1 MHVDLM
7 EELQEGQCQMNKKL
21 PVQKQK
27 IITLDARNLFK
38 ASEALTEEKDKPF
51 KVDMT
56 DKFTSGMIVKQEAMM
71 ETCPLFDQLL
81 MVLEDNGE
89 DNAAADKKS
98 QGMALYDQLLIMDFD
113 DIFLP
118 NIDPADELTEEK
130 KKDWRENTQ
139 YLIEYG
145 MDVHF
150 EDYDVHMV
158 AFDKSGNMSRK
169 SRMTF
174 INDKYYHTMNERL
187 NLGIDFSKIKVILS
201 KYYAY
206 RGLYLSSS
214 RRISHSEFKLT
225 SETLVIMKDVRMR
238 KLEKGESK
246 GEFKPVTG
254 LSYERDVPVQTAVE
268 TPAGSGNWELTEPE
282 LKELQYNDLPFDG
295 EGFVVPEYSRYMNLV
310 LGIQEATSYQ
320 IRLPFAKGML
330 HEVDVQGFIHE
341 FSDGGYEKN
350 GAYLY
355 KDAFDIERDLTKA
368 KIILT
373 ESMFKGKKWLKAWCE
388 QLKKL
393 LEYKDTKIDPMQVY
407 CDAIEKYQHGLY
419 VSGTNLPYGHSAC
432 THLSYQIINTL
443 DFSQKQFEHIMDK
456 HCQLIDDPLKFI
468 RKWDALSL
476 KGNAN
481 DEVDI
486 ASDERDDS
494 ALYAQ
499 EANGQTD
506 RAKISYVV
514 PNWEKAALRNVDL
527 KNDIY
532 IKNQLKNTQKALL
545 NKLVTGKLVVAG
557 QTRYLCRDLLP
568 LLASLLVNP
577 RDTNEMWPKYL
588 NWSRFFLPV
597 GKIEKKEA
605 GTQSI
610 RYEDASDR
618 YGLDYA
624 KSYAFFRSPHLSRN
638 EQCLLKP
645 LVQTNEDTYN
655 TADHSKNVKFNTY
668 KYYVEGIY
676 TKYFGHLTGIVMVSR
691 SSVAPLCL
699 GGADFDGDLVN
710 IIFDQDVAEAVKS
723 GVYCDETV
731 GLNGKIVNELK
742 RKLPVINIPS
752 TASQEEVVPE
762 HVPYKHIEDTFS
774 NRIGQISNKAIAI
787 GQKEYG
793 HRLRSGKKQSEAA
806 GSAKTAALD
815 KNISCAACTLL
826 TGLEIDSAKNGAH
839 PNLDSILN
847 GTIGRSSYLAF
858 INRFRKLRA
867 ESSFRYENMRVE
879 KKQGKSKS
887 EVMVVTAKD
896 CKSKVRFVMEE
907 YGTYINEL
915 PASFLHELNE
925 TAKKWRKANKAE
937 RHKLFYNGAD
947 NEKYKEQIEAFGAA
961 CSAVMDVYFFY
972 HNIFMPALKAKKNCS
987 GYAEENLEKLI
998 DQMYDQ
1004 EHAERIKETVKPI
1017 LQRKLAECMPAD
1029 MSGKKMMQQINT
1041 YQWQFQPMEKRG
1053 KTLEKILGEKFHAD
1067 NLTDEEQRFL
1077 YHFKLQGY
1085 KILWLLMDVIC
1096 CSVASFDEMKKR
1108 VSGEKEKYILN
1119 DTAELD
1125 ERLESEA
1132 RAFYEQNA
1140 VGIEERIYRQCLE
1153 EIKKIIRRTKN
1164 LPMSLKV
1171 VALYDRTEK
1180 DYTQRRFFWDAFS
1193 WKKLQPLIEE
1203 KKEGAEDVK

>member
-27 IITLDARNLFK
+27 IITLDAKNLFK
-38 ASEALTEEKDKPF
+38 ASEALTEEKAEPI
-51 KVDMT
+51 KVDLT
-56 DKFTSGMIVKQEAMM
+56 DKFTSRAIVKQEAMM

-98 QGMALYDQLLIMDFD
+98 QGMALHDQLLIIDFD

-118 NIDPADELTEEK
+118 NIDPADESAEVK
-130 KKDWRENTQ
+130 KKDWRENAQ

-150 EDYDVHMV
+150 EDQDVHMV

-169 SRMTF
+169 SRITF

-225 SETLVIMKDVRMR
+225 SETLIIMKDVRMR

-268 TPAGSGNWELTEPE
+268 NPAGSGNWELTEPE

-393 LEYKDTKIDPMQVY
+393 PEYKDTKIDPMQVY

-432 THLSYQIINTL
+432 THLSYQMINTL

-514 PNWEKAALRNVDL
+514 RNW
-527 KNDIY
+527 
-532 IKNQLKNTQKALL
+532 
-545 NKLVTGKLVVAG
+545 
-557 QTRYLCRDLLP
+557 
-568 LLASLLVNP
+568 
-577 RDTNEMWPKYL
+577 
-588 NWSRFFLPV
+588 
-597 GKIEKKEA
+597 
-605 GTQSI
+605 
-610 RYEDASDR
+610 
-618 YGLDYA
+618 
-624 KSYAFFRSPHLSRN
+624 
-638 EQCLLKP
+638 
-645 LVQTNEDTYN
+645 
-655 TADHSKNVKFNTY
+655 
-668 KYYVEGIY
+668 
-676 TKYFGHLTGIVMVSR
+676 
-691 SSVAPLCL
+691 
-699 GGADFDGDLVN
+699 
-710 IIFDQDVAEAVKS
+710 
-723 GVYCDETV
+723 
-731 GLNGKIVNELK
+731 
-742 RKLPVINIPS
+742 
-752 TASQEEVVPE
+752 
-762 HVPYKHIEDTFS
+762 
-774 NRIGQISNKAIAI
+774 
-787 GQKEYG
+787 
-793 HRLRSGKKQSEAA
+793 
-806 GSAKTAALD
+806 
-815 KNISCAACTLL
+815 
-826 TGLEIDSAKNGAH
+826 
-839 PNLDSILN
+839 
-847 GTIGRSSYLAF
+847 
-858 INRFRKLRA
+858 
-867 ESSFRYENMRVE
+867 
-879 KKQGKSKS
+879 
-887 EVMVVTAKD
+887 
-896 CKSKVRFVMEE
+896 
-907 YGTYINEL
+907 
-915 PASFLHELNE
+915 
-925 TAKKWRKANKAE
+925 
-937 RHKLFYNGAD
+937 
-947 NEKYKEQIEAFGAA
+947 
-961 CSAVMDVYFFY
+961 
-972 HNIFMPALKAKKNCS
+972 
-987 GYAEENLEKLI
+987 
-998 DQMYDQ
+998 
-1004 EHAERIKETVKPI
+1004 
-1017 LQRKLAECMPAD
+1017 
-1029 MSGKKMMQQINT
+1029 
-1041 YQWQFQPMEKRG
+1041 
-1053 KTLEKILGEKFHAD
+1053 
-1067 NLTDEEQRFL
+1067 
-1077 YHFKLQGY
+1077 
-1085 KILWLLMDVIC
+1085 
-1096 CSVASFDEMKKR
+1096 
-1108 VSGEKEKYILN
+1108 
-1119 DTAELD
+1119 
-1125 ERLESEA
+1125 
-1132 RAFYEQNA
+1132 
-1140 VGIEERIYRQCLE
+1140 
-1153 EIKKIIRRTKN
+1153 
-1164 LPMSLKV
+1164 
-1171 VALYDRTEK
+1171 
-1180 DYTQRRFFWDAFS
+1180 
-1193 WKKLQPLIEE
+1193 
-1203 KKEGAEDVK
+1203 

>member
-1 MHVDLM
+1 
-7 EELQEGQCQMNKKL
+7 
-21 PVQKQK
+21 
-27 IITLDARNLFK
+27 
-38 ASEALTEEKDKPF
+38 
-51 KVDMT
+51 
-56 DKFTSGMIVKQEAMM
+56 
-71 ETCPLFDQLL
+71 
-81 MVLEDNGE
+81 
-89 DNAAADKKS
+89 
-98 QGMALYDQLLIMDFD
+98 
-113 DIFLP
+113 
-118 NIDPADELTEEK
+118 
-130 KKDWRENTQ
+130 
-139 YLIEYG
+139 
-145 MDVHF
+145 
-150 EDYDVHMV
+150 
-158 AFDKSGNMSRK
+158 
-169 SRMTF
+169 
-174 INDKYYHTMNERL
+174 MNERL

-206 RGLYLSSS
+206 RGLYLSSF
-214 RRISHSEFKLT
+214 RRISHFEFKLT

-268 TPAGSGNWELTEPE
+268 NPAGSGNWELTEPE

-310 LGIQEATSYQ
+310 LGIQGATSYQ

-330 HEVDVQGFIHE
+330 HEVDVQRFIHE

-393 LEYKDTKIDPMQVY
+393 PEYKDTKIDSMQVY

-432 THLSYQIINTL
+432 THLSYQMINTL

-481 DEVDI
+481 DDVDI
-486 ASDERDDS
+486 VSDERDDS
-494 ALYAQ
+494 ALYAE

-545 NKLVTGKLVVAG
+545 NKLVTGKLVVVG

-577 RDTNEMWPKYL
+577 RDINEMWPKYL

-645 LVQTNEDTYN
+645 LVQTDEDTYN

-676 TKYFGHLTGIVMVSR
+676 TKYFGHLTGIVMVSC

-762 HVPYKHIEDTFS
+762 HVPYKHIETFIIYMRYRKV
-774 NRIGQISNKAIAI
+774 NAD
-787 GQKEYG
+787 
-793 HRLRSGKKQSEAA
+793 HR
-806 GSAKTAALD
+806 
-815 KNISCAACTLL
+815 
-826 TGLEIDSAKNGAH
+826 
-839 PNLDSILN
+839 
-847 GTIGRSSYLAF
+847 
-858 INRFRKLRA
+858 
-867 ESSFRYENMRVE
+867 
-879 KKQGKSKS
+879 
-887 EVMVVTAKD
+887 
-896 CKSKVRFVMEE
+896 KV
-907 YGTYINEL
+907 
-915 PASFLHELNE
+915 
-925 TAKKWRKANKAE
+925 
-937 RHKLFYNGAD
+937 
-947 NEKYKEQIEAFGAA
+947 Q
-961 CSAVMDVYFFY
+961 
-972 HNIFMPALKAKKNCS
+972 
-987 GYAEENLEKLI
+987 
-998 DQMYDQ
+998 
-1004 EHAERIKETVKPI
+1004 
-1017 LQRKLAECMPAD
+1017 
-1029 MSGKKMMQQINT
+1029 
-1041 YQWQFQPMEKRG
+1041 
-1053 KTLEKILGEKFHAD
+1053 
-1067 NLTDEEQRFL
+1067 
-1077 YHFKLQGY
+1077 
-1085 KILWLLMDVIC
+1085 
-1096 CSVASFDEMKKR
+1096 
-1108 VSGEKEKYILN
+1108 
-1119 DTAELD
+1119 
-1125 ERLESEA
+1125 
-1132 RAFYEQNA
+1132 
-1140 VGIEERIYRQCLE
+1140 
-1153 EIKKIIRRTKN
+1153 
-1164 LPMSLKV
+1164 
-1171 VALYDRTEK
+1171 
-1180 DYTQRRFFWDAFS
+1180 
-1193 WKKLQPLIEE
+1193 
-1203 KKEGAEDVK
+1203 